1 MSRLRVLVTGGGR
14 GIGRAIAHRWAREG
28 AHVAVCART
37 SAELEQ
43 VSAEIDELGGDG
55 FAVVMDLADP
65 DSIRAGLARAL
76 AQLQGLDLLVNNAGI
91 FKVAPL
97 AELPLAT
104 WESLL
109 RVNLTGPFVLT
120 QAALPALLESRG
132 CVLNVSSA
140 AGKQGY
146 PGSSGYCASKYGL
159 RGMGDA
165 LREEVREAGVR
176 VLTLYPGGTDTS
188 IFDDVPGEWDRSTMN
203 TPEEVAEV
211 AWSAVNSQTNQVDWD
226 VPPPVRQEAP

>member
-1 MSRLRVLVTGGGR
+1 MRVLVTGGGR
-14 GIGRAIAHRWAREG
+14 GIGRAIAHRLAQEG
-28 AHVAVCART
+28 ARVVVCART
-37 SAELEQ
+37 AGELEQ
-43 VSAEIDELGGDG
+43 VAAEITELGGEG
-55 FAVVMDLADP
+55 SAVVMDLAEP
-65 DSIRAGLARAL
+65 ESIRTGLARAL
-76 AQLQGLDLLVNNAGI
+76 AQLQGLDLLVNNAGL

-97 AELPLAT
+97 AELPLEH
-104 WESLL
+104 WEAML

-132 CVLNVSSA
+132 CVLNVSSE
-140 AGKQGY
+140 AGRQGY

-165 LREEVREAGVR
+165 LREEVSAAGVR

-203 TPEEVAEV
+203 SPAEVAEV
-211 AWSAVNSQTNQVDWD
+211 AWAAVTSDTDQVDWG
-226 VPPPVRQEAP
+226 VPPPVR

>member
-28 AHVAVCART
+28 ARVVVCART
-37 SAELEQ
+37 AVELER
-43 VSAEIDELGGDG
+43 VAAEVDELGGEG
-55 FAVVMDLADP
+55 SAVVMDLADP

-76 AQLQGLDLLVNNAGI
+76 ARLEGLDLLVNNAGI

-97 AELPLAT
+97 AELPLEQ
-104 WESLL
+104 WESML
-109 RVNLTGPFVLT
+109 RINLTGPFVLT

-132 CVLNVSSA
+132 CILNVSSA

-165 LREEVREAGVR
+165 LREEVRDAGVR

-203 TPEEVAEV
+203 STEEVADV
-211 AWSAVNSQTNQVDWD
+211 AWAAVNSGGDQVDWD
-226 VPPPVRQEAP
+226 VPPPVR